1 MSRRFIALLA
11 GWLGLSGLAFAQGP
25 ERVVSLLPSTSEL
38 VCRLGACNRL
48 VGIDRHSNHPDAVNA
63 LPRVGSLGAWS
74 LETLVRLRPD
84 VVFIPRDP
92 QLALRLKSL
101 GLTHRVVD
109 PQTLPDVQQSF
120 IEVAESLGL
129 GAGAGQALWQ
139 ELQHEIQLTR
149 QALPS
154 SVRGQRLYLEVDSSG
169 VVAGPTSYLS
179 QLIESMGLSNAM
191 DQFQTAY
198 PQVSPES
205 VLRAQPDWV
214 ILLTEATH
222 PVTQRPG
229 WSQLKAVQQGRVCT
243 FRAPELNVIVR
254 PGPRL
259 DQAVRLLAD
268 CVQGRR
274 RG

>member
-1 MSRRFIALLA
+1 M
-11 GWLGLSGLAFAQGP
+11 
-25 ERVVSLLPSTSEL
+25 
-38 VCRLGACNRL
+38 
-48 VGIDRHSNHPDAVNA
+48 
-63 LPRVGSLGAWS
+63 
-74 LETLVRLRPD
+74 
-84 VVFIPRDP
+84 
-92 QLALRLKSL
+92 
-101 GLTHRVVD
+101 VD

-169 VVAGPTSYLS
+169 VVAGPSSYLS